1 MNLASSNNSDGLG
14 GTGPQ
19 GNTKRFSLPGTGTG
33 KSSSLTFPSK
43 KLVKPGFL
51 GSFKW
56 ERIFGLRISNSRT
69 IVFFPVSAITA
80 PILVL
85 IKDFPSPLKDE
96 VIRMTGFSILFVMYW
111 RFVRII
117 LNCSAIYFL
126 LFFDTTSVSDCSEC
140 PTSP

>member
-19 GNTKRFSLPGTGTG
+19 GNTNRFSLPGTGTG
-33 KSSSLTFPSK
+33 KSSSLIFPSK

-69 IVFFPVSAITA
+69 MVFFPATAITA

-85 IKDFPSPLKDE
+85 IKDFPSPLKEE
-96 VIRMTGFSILFVMYW
+96 VTNITGLEIWFKTY
-111 RFVRII
+111 
-117 LNCSAIYFL
+117 
-126 LFFDTTSVSDCSEC
+126 
-140 PTSP
+140 